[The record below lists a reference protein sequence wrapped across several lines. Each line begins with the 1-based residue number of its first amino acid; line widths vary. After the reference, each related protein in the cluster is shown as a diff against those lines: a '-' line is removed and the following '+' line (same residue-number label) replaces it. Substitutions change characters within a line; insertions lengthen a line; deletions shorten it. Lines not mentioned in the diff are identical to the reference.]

1 MLTTRFARYVPL
13 LCWVV
18 AISALVFIP
27 AKILG
32 RGYLPPDDALRHA
45 AKAVSGKPWPD
56 ILVMRSDF
64 TMDAHPGWHA
74 ILGSIY
80 RWQKCSTE
88 TLVVVAVAGL
98 MLLVSAAVLF
108 WLRRPEA
115 WLAALLAAALAQ
127 PEFVKRLALGRPF
140 LFTMAVFLTL
150 LFVWSRSRTA
160 RPRLGELAVS
170 IGLIAAAAWIHGTF
184 YQLVLPAAALV
195 LSGRWRQGFW
205 FGGCWA
211 VGSFLGAALTGHPW
225 QFLDQSV
232 RWLLAVF
239 GSHAFTRQLVV
250 EFYPADG
257 DCFVVL
263 AVLAMISWRA
273 RSPDWKAREL
283 VEPIFMM
290 ALAGWILGLA
300 NGRFWVDWG
309 LPATALWLALEFQKQ
324 FEPYLGFASVE
335 RFLVTSGLGLALYLA
350 ATADQDSRWTRNL
363 SRHTSVRPSQRSQ
376 AGCQAKT
383 ASSTAPTWT
392 SSSKPSSRTRKRPG
406 VTSWGSSRHSC
417 SRRTSRCST
426 RSCGMA
432 GTFALTSLG

>member
-1 MLTTRFARYVPL
+1 
-13 LCWVV
+13 
-18 AISALVFIP
+18 
-27 AKILG
+27 
-32 RGYLPPDDALRHA
+32 
-45 AKAVSGKPWPD
+45 
-56 ILVMRSDF
+56 MRSDF

-350 ATADQDSRWTRNL
+350 AHRRPRLSLDAQSLPAVPQCGRASAHKLVARQRRHPLQRRHERLLRNL
-363 SRHTSVRPSQRSQ
+363 LPEPQSDLALH
-376 AGCQAKT
+376 
-383 ASSTAPTWT
+383 
-392 SSSKPSSRTRKRPG
+392 PG
-406 VTSWGSSRHSC
+406 VRAGTHAPGGPRGAPQ
-417 SRRTSRCST
+417 

-432 GTFALTSLG
+432 GTFALSSLG